1 MADPT
6 RITASRSHFRC
17 LAAACTAAV
26 AAAHT
31 IGSRPV
37 RCLALFVLLA
47 LTVSLAGLG
56 TTHAAA
62 KMPLVRAH
70 GAELHTGGDRFI
82 AYGFNYGTLE
92 YFDRPNAK
100 RLGAVRRDFERMR
113 RMKVN
118 TVRVFLELPQFMSS
132 ANRPNRRALQ
142 GLSALLRMA
151 QAKGIYLDITGN
163 LVWRPGRRA
172 AWYERLE
179 ERERWQVQARFW
191 RAVANRARSSNAV
204 FTYEL
209 TSEPLIPTG
218 GPVSGWYTGRFGG
231 YDFGQYLVRD
241 LRGRDPY
248 QLGREW
254 ARKLSS
260 AIRSRDRRHLIGVG
274 LLPFA
279 SGPLGPRNLASE
291 LDLLLVHKYPKQDQA
306 QRSVDL
312 MQAFAAHGKP
322 VVLGETFPLASDNR
336 TWREFLLGS
345 RPYLEGFL
353 SHYFPKAKG
362 DRPDPLAEALVGSA
376 TREFLR
382 LRKPLLG
389 EQHGGA

>member
-6 RITASRSHFRC
+6 RITAPRSHFSC
-17 LAAACTAAV
+17 LAAPCRAAV

-37 RCLALFVLLA
+37 RRLALFVLLA
-47 LTVSLAGLG
+47 LTMSLAGLG
-56 TTHAAA
+56 TTRAVA
-62 KMPLVRAH
+62 KMPLVRAQ
-70 GAELHTGGDRFI
+70 GAELNTGGDRFI
-82 AYGFNYGTLE
+82 AYGFNYETLN

-100 RLGAVRRDFERMR
+100 RLGAVRRDFNRMR

-142 GLSALLRMA
+142 GLSALLRLA

-172 AWYERLE
+172 AWYERLG

-191 RAVANRARSSNAV
+191 QAVANRARSSNAV

-209 TSEPLIPTG
+209 TSEPVMPG
-218 GPVSGWYTGRFGG
+218 RGPVSGWYTGHLGG
-231 YDFGQYLVRD
+231 FDFVQYLVRD
-241 LRGRDPY
+241 LQGRDPY
-248 QLGREW
+248 QLGRQW
-254 ARKLSS
+254 ARELSS

-274 LLPFA
+274 LLPLA
-279 SGPLGPRNLASE
+279 GGPLGPRNLASE
-291 LDLLLVHKYPKQDQA
+291 LDLLMVHEYPKQDRA
-306 QRSVDL
+306 QRSVEL

-322 VVLGETFPLASDNR
+322 VVLGETFPLTSDNR

-345 RPYLEGFL
+345 RPHLEGYL
-353 SHYFPKAKG
+353 SHYFRAGKEDTPAN
-362 DRPDPLAEALVGSA
+362 ETLVRSA
-376 TREFLR
+376 TQEFLR